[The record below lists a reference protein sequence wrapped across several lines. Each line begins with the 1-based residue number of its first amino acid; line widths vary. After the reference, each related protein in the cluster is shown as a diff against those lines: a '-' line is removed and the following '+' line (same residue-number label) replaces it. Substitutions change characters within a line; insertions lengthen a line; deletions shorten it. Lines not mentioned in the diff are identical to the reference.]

1 MITNGEFCDIIFLN
15 YSVLREHKFEFDVE
29 VVIMGKAIITFVLTL
44 IIGALAEATVGTM
57 FNMPGIGAIVAIA
70 VAGACT
76 VYFTTKKER

>member
-1 MITNGEFCDIIFLN
+1 MKN
-15 YSVLREHKFEFDVE
+15 YRHQRQRRNDKKSEFDVE

-44 IIGALAEATVGTM
+44 IIGALAEATLGTM

>member
-1 MITNGEFCDIIFLN
+1 MYNEDD
-15 YSVLREHKFEFDVE
+15 EFEFDVE